1 VAYDTSRR
9 DEVALEMVTG
19 GNVMAESEEQRQAR
33 IAREEATWTGP
44 KFMGL
49 MAGTLV
55 VALTVIYTIAS
66 YPTESRPFWDL
77 SWQPFGKTPSASDW
91 KPSSVSGLVR

>member
-1 VAYDTSRR
+1 
-9 DEVALEMVTG
+9 
-19 GNVMAESEEQRQAR
+19 
-33 IAREEATWTGP
+33 
-44 KFMGL
+44 

-77 SWQPFGKTPSASDW
+77 TWQPFGKTPSASDW

>member
-1 VAYDTSRR
+1 
-9 DEVALEMVTG
+9 
-19 GNVMAESEEQRQAR
+19 MAETEEQRLAR

-49 MAGTLV
+49 LAGTLV
-55 VALTVIYTIAS
+55 VALAFIYTIAS
-66 YPTESRPFWDL
+66 YPTESRPYWDFT
-77 SWQPFGKTPSASDW
+77 WNPFGTTPKADDW